1 MGERKK
7 HAGVHEK
14 WGHPVREAT
23 VKPRMTVNELV
34 ESFAGSAYNARK
46 LGRAVDIWTE
56 AVENGA
62 RIYLT
67 LAGAMTPAGLRKLLG
82 QLVSEGLVHA
92 VISTGANLAHDAQ
105 SGAQPG
111 SLIQG
116 SEFADDAVL
125 RDQKVFRIFDV
136 FVRDDMW
143 DKYTTEV
150 QSRIIPA
157 ITRARAGSASVVAPS
172 DIFQALGEDLANRGD
187 DGLLASCA
195 KAGVR
200 VFCPAIMDSDWG
212 IRIHHANR
220 EHAHEGYR
228 LVPDQAKDL
237 ELLVE
242 DMAKHPKRAV
252 VVVGGGSPKN
262 FTLQSSLMVEDG
274 GFQAA
279 IQFTSDAPHWGGLSG
294 ATLSEAI
301 SWGKIVPEDAKLE
314 TVYSDATITFPLA
327 AAAVLDRVH
336 SKPLKGQRGAH

>member
-7 HAGVHEK
+7 HAGVHEQ
-14 WGHPVREAT
+14 WGPPVKERK
-23 VKPRMTVNELV
+23 VRPGMTVSELV
-34 ESFAGSAYNARK
+34 ETFAGSAYNARR
-46 LGRAVDIWTE
+46 LGRAVDIWAE
-56 AVENGA
+56 AVAGGA
-62 RIYLT
+62 RVYLT
-67 LAGAMTPAGLRKLLG
+67 LAGAMTPAGLRRLIG
-82 QLVSEGLVHA
+82 QLVEEGLVHA

-116 SEFADDAVL
+116 SELADDAVL
-125 RDQKVFRIFDV
+125 RDQKVFRIYDI

-143 DKYTTEV
+143 DKYTTDV
-150 QSRIIPA
+150 QARIIPA

-172 DIFQALGEDLANRGD
+172 DIFRALGDDLAQRGD
-187 DGLLASCA
+187 DGVLASCA

-212 IRIHHANR
+212 IRIHNANQKHAP
-220 EHAHEGYR
+220 EGYR

-237 ELLVE
+237 ELLVK
-242 DMAKHPKRAV
+242 DMAANPKRAV

-301 SWGKIVPEDAKLE
+301 SWGKIIPEDAKLE
-314 TVYSDATITFPLA
+314 TVYSDATITFPIA
-327 AAAVLDRVH
+327 AAAVLDRLRH
-336 SKPLKGQRGAH
+336 PT